1 MPTNVKVIRA
11 REFVRARP
19 DGHAYLD
26 RAEQLLAEIAQAG
39 EGLDDFAILVD
50 TREVSGQLSA
60 TELWRL
66 AETLLKFR
74 STFAKRTAVL
84 CPIEKFDHTRFF
96 TLCADN
102 HGFNI
107 RAFTGYEDAMEWLIA
122 D

>member
-1 MPTNVKVIRA
+1 MPTNVKVIQA
-11 REFVRARP
+11 REFIRAQP

-39 EGLDDFAILVD
+39 DGLDEFAILVD
-50 TREVSGQLSA
+50 TRRVSGALSA

-74 STFAKRTAVL
+74 GTFARRTAVL

-96 TLCADN
+96 TLCAEN

-107 RAFTGYEDAMEWLIA
+107 RAFVAYEDAMEWLIA

>member
-1 MPTNVKVIRA
+1 MPTNVKVIPA
-11 REFVRARP
+11 RDFIRARP

-26 RAEQLLAEIAQAG
+26 KAEELLAEIAKAG
-39 EGLDDFAILVD
+39 DGLDDFAILVD
-50 TREVSGQLSA
+50 TREVSGRLSA

-74 STFAKRTAVL
+74 RTFAKRTAVL
-84 CPIEKFDHTRFF
+84 CPIDKFDHTRFF
-96 TLCADN
+96 TLCAEN

-107 RAFTGYEDAMEWLIA
+107 RAFVAYEDAMEWLIA